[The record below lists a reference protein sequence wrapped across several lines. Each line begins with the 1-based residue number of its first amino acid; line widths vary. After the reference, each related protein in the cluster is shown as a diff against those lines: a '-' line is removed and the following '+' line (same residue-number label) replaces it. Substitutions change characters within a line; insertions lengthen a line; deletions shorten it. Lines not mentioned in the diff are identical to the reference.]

1 MKLAPR
7 VVVVCLA
14 VGLLGGCVSTPR
26 LPPPPTLASQASP
39 PGFPADIR
47 LLTIDKPQYDRRVAS
62 VFGRLA
68 QSADDG
74 SIDYLVLS
82 GGGSGGAFG
91 AGALVGMTQSHR
103 RPQFEV
109 VTGVS
114 AGALLAPFAFLGPRW
129 DSQLQAAFGGDSRLT
144 VARSKLGAV
153 IARLLFPRGSASRSA
168 LHKLVDHYVT
178 DAMLQ
183 AVAAEWRK
191 GRLLFVATTDLD
203 KRETVLWNMGKIAA
217 VGGKPALK
225 LFREVLVA
233 SASVPGMFPPVL
245 VRVSDGRHEYD
256 EMHVDGSVTTSLF
269 TVPHVAQLMPAGQ
282 AGTLPVNVF
291 VIVNGKL
298 AGAPEETPL
307 NTVDVLTRSFGAD
320 LMYKTR
326 ESLLLSFDYAQR
338 QHMGFHLTE
347 IPPAY
352 PSASF
357 ADFNPAHMRKL
368 FEFGRRCASEGKLW
382 ETPDQSVAR
391 NLVRAAWTGSMALK
405 CPGVAAMPAR

>member
-1 MKLAPR
+1 MNRISHLTAA
-7 VVVVCLA
+7 CAIL
-14 VGLLGGCVSTPR
+14 GLLGGCVSTRR
-26 LPPPPTLASQASP
+26 LPPPPALVSQASP
-39 PGFPADIR
+39 PGFPADVR
-47 LLTIDKPQYDRRVAS
+47 LLTIDKPQYDRRATS

-68 QSADDG
+68 QASDDG

-82 GGGSGGAFG
+82 GGGSGGAFA
-91 AGALVGMTQSHR
+91 AGALVGMTQSHK
-103 RPQFEV
+103 RPRFEV

-129 DSQLQAAFGGDSRLT
+129 DPQLQAAFGGDSRLT
-144 VARSKLGAV
+144 VARSRFGAV
-153 IARLLFPRGSASRSA
+153 VTRLLFPSGAASHSM

-183 AVAAEWRK
+183 AIASEWRK

-217 VGGKPALK
+217 VGGEPALE

-233 SASVPGMFPPVL
+233 SASVPGMFSPVL
-245 VRVSDGRHEYD
+245 IRVSDGRHQYD

-269 TVPHVAQLMPAGQ
+269 TVPHVAQLMPAGEEG
-282 AGTLPVNVF
+282 ALPVNVY

-298 AGAPEETPL
+298 AEAPEETPQ
-307 NTVDVLTRSFGAD
+307 NTIDVLTRSFGAD

-326 ESLLLSFDYAQR
+326 ESLLLSYDYAQR
-338 QHMGFHLTE
+338 QHMGFRLTE

-352 PSASF
+352 PSVSF
-357 ADFNPAHMRKL
+357 ANFSPENMRKL
-368 FEFGRRCASEGKLW
+368 FEFGRRCASEGELW
-382 ETPDQSVAR
+382 ETPDQSVR
-391 NLVRAAWTGSMALK
+391 QNLSRGAWTGSKALQ
-405 CPGVAAMPAR
+405 CPAVPSVPLR